1 MDVVFVVGISVLVA
15 FFGGLFIGKEYG
27 SAVEQQAVAR
37 VLAEYHNLNA
47 GTSAFVA
54 RILGSLKRDY
64 RRAYDA
70 VVDEVDQ
77 LDRDLK
83 KAL

>member
-1 MDVVFVVGISVLVA
+1 
-15 FFGGLFIGKEYG
+15 
-27 SAVEQQAVAR
+27 VE
-37 VLAEYHNLNA
+37 
-47 GTSAFVA
+47 

-64 RRAYDA
+64 RKAYLA

-77 LDRDLK
+77 LERDLK

>member
-1 MDVVFVVGISVLVA
+1 MEALFLLILIAFGIA
-15 FFGGLFIGKEYG
+15 FGFYMGADHGR
-27 SAVEQQAVAR
+27 AAEQLLVAR
-37 VLAEYHNLNA
+37 VLAEYRNVDA
-47 GTSAFVA
+47 ASAVFVA

-64 RRAYDA
+64 RKAYLA

-77 LDRDLK
+77 LERDLK